1 MGQGWIK
8 LHRKIRECS
17 VIWDDK
23 PFSRGQAWIDLLM
36 MANHEA
42 KDIFFDGGVY
52 RVERGQQL
60 TSIRKLS
67 EIWGWSRTKTTK
79 FLNDLKKAEM
89 VSFKSDTKKT
99 VITIVN
105 YDNYQDA
112 EIQKEPQKSHE
123 QATEKPQKDTNK
135 NDKELKN
142 DKENNINGQAEEMF
156 ERIWQ
161 LYPFMKRGK
170 GSVSK
175 TQRQKLFKIG
185 EQQMIGCISRFAE
198 ENKGK
203 DPQYVMRGSTFFN
216 SGYVDY
222 LDENY
227 IQLEH
232 DAPLQK
238 PSVVHTD
245 HGDYEVV
252 TLDDM

>member
-89 VSFKSDTKKT
+89 VSLKSDAKKT

-112 EIQKEPQKSHE
+112 EIKKEPQKSHE
-123 QATEKPQKDTNK
+123 KATEKPQKDTNK

-142 DKENNINGQAEEMF
+142 KRKTLSSEDEHNQKRFTPPTIDEVDAYCQERQNGITGEEFCSFYESKGWMVGKNKMISWKAAVRTWEN
-156 ERIWQ
+156 
-161 LYPFMKRGK
+161 KRGF
-170 GSVSK
+170 S
-175 TQRQKLFKIG
+175 RQQPKQI
-185 EQQMIGCISRFAE
+185 
-198 ENKGK
+198 
-203 DPQYVMRGSTFFN
+203 
-216 SGYVDY
+216 
-222 LDENY
+222 
-227 IQLEH
+227 
-232 DAPLQK
+232 K